1 MLSQEYF
8 KQILCGFSHADHC
21 YKLLL
26 DLAVQGLTA
35 TVKASAP
42 GGRKDAKL
50 TV

>member
-1 MLSQEYF
+1 MQITAITFLS
-8 KQILCGFSHADHC
+8 
-21 YKLLL
+21 

-35 TVKASAP
+35 TAQASAP

>member
-1 MLSQEYF
+1 M
-8 KQILCGFSHADHC
+8 QITAVT
-21 YKLLL
+21 LLI

-35 TVKASAP
+35 TVQASAP